1 MVKNDAAF
9 FTEHAKDGRFVEGAQ
24 SLGSRDESNSGTMPT
39 NQVSQESD
47 RAKEHF
53 EETDNLYQTALM
65 NCYNG

>member
-9 FTEHAKDGRFVEGAQ
+9 STENARGGRFVEGAQ
-24 SLGSRDESNSGTMPT
+24 DIESPKESNSGNMLA
-39 NQVSQESD
+39 NQVWQESE
-47 RAKEHF
+47 RFKEHF